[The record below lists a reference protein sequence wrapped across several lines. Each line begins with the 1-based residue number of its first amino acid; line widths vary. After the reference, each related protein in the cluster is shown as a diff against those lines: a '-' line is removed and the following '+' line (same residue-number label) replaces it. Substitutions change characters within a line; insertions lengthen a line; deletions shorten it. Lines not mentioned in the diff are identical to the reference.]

1 VYGVEPHDFVDSY
14 EHIISPCD
22 REPSCHFKC
31 LFDRVAPPVFGK
43 PCQMGKRKTASHKQ
57 PLKPQKWL
65 AQEGRIKKKK
75 FSTSVSTPKK
85 KKEKSYLTI
94 EAISRAKA

>member
-1 VYGVEPHDFVDSY
+1 V
-14 EHIISPCD
+14 
-22 REPSCHFKC
+22 

-65 AQEGRIKKKK
+65 AQEGRIKKKR
-75 FSTSVSTPKK
+75 FSTSVSTPKRKRK
-85 KKEKSYLTI
+85 KLFNY
-94 EAISRAKA
+94 

>member
-1 VYGVEPHDFVDSY
+1 V
-14 EHIISPCD
+14 
-22 REPSCHFKC
+22 

-65 AQEGRIKKKK
+65 AQEGRIKKKVLHK
-75 FSTSVSTPKK
+75 RFNSKK
-85 KKEKSYLTI
+85 KKRKKLFNY
-94 EAISRAKA
+94 